1 MTETQQVPVQIPV
14 EQLARWEQALDH
26 LISQLVDNSRIEE
39 AAFFRSL
46 RSEMWAYLPSEE
58 EG

>member
-1 MTETQQVPVQIPV
+1 MTETQQVPVRIPV

-26 LISQLVDNSRIEE
+26 LISQLVDNARIEE
-39 AAFFRSL
+39 AGFYRRL
-46 RSEMWAYLPSEE
+46 RTEIWAHLPSKE